1 MPMHA
6 VRPKILGFIS
16 EQASAWLV
24 AFVVLLAGCA
34 LTAIVAWA
42 ASDLYQQQV
51 RQRFQLLVNERYT
64 RLQERFEDQEQRLN
78 SLRRFFVN
86 SAEVS
91 RQEFDGFAQPLL
103 LRARAYSWA
112 PRVFREQRSQFEHE
126 VSRQRGTPFVIRE
139 LNAAGELVPAPE
151 REEYVPVLYSQ
162 TQSLL
167 GAPLGFD
174 LLAQPLRRSALERAQ
189 QSGKLAVSQPMQLV
203 GVEPAYAT
211 GVLLVAPV
219 SSQPTSAQPQNEP
232 YGYVMAVI
240 SMRQLVTDGLPK
252 PDRDNLVM
260 QIVDTSDLQQR
271 VLFESSNALGDSDL
285 VGARRLTLGD
295 RVYALSLRPSQV
307 FDQSN
312 HSSLATILSMGGLLS
327 LLLSAL
333 LYVLVSQRQRALKL
347 VEQRTVQ
354 LRQREQELRGAH
366 GQLRSVLNAATQVA
380 IIATD
385 LRGVINT
392 FNAGAERMLGF
403 KAEQVVGKLTLE
415 SLHLAAELQA
425 RSASLSVALGKRIP
439 ASQAMLVESPD
450 TLHEAREWRLIR
462 QDRSQLTV
470 NMLATVLLDEHG
482 LWIGHLAI
490 YLDVTE
496 QKRAYEALA
505 ARDRLLKKL
514 SAHVP
519 GGIFQFTL
527 EAQDNWKFI
536 YASDGMRDIYE
547 IELGLLQQDATKV
560 FERIHPLDAER
571 VRASIRLSALQL
583 SHWREEYRVL
593 LPQRGLRWLRGEA
606 TPEELPSGGTLWN
619 GYVSDISDLKR
630 VEEELRALSITD
642 SLTGIHN
649 RRYFQDRLR
658 AEMVRLNRTSGALS
672 VIMLDIDHFKR
683 INDRHGHAVGDGVL
697 QELCK
702 RISQRLRRSDVF
714 CRLGGEEFMVLC
726 PNTDDEQAYGLAMQL
741 WQSLRDVPME
751 PVGIVTASFG
761 VASWRVDEGIDGL
774 LLRADSAVYVA
785 KQAGR
790 DRVERVARALAP
802 AGPQSGPHS
811 LN

>member
-1 MPMHA
+1 MPLQA

-24 AFVVLLAGCA
+24 ASVVLLAGGA
-34 LTAIVAWA
+34 LTGIVAWA
-42 ASDLYQQQV
+42 ASDLYQQQL
-51 RQRFQLLVNERYT
+51 RQRFQLLANERHT

-78 SLRRFFVN
+78 SLQRFFVN
-86 SAEVS
+86 SSDVS
-91 RQEFDGFAQPLL
+91 RDEFDGFAQPLL

-112 PRVFREQRSQFEHE
+112 PRVFREQRSPFEQD
-126 VSRQRGTPFVIRE
+126 VSRENGAPFVIRE
-139 LNAAGELVPAPE
+139 LNAAGQLVPAAE
-151 REEYVPVLYSQ
+151 RDEYVPVLYSQ

-174 LLAQPLRRSALERAQ
+174 LLAQPLRRSVLERAQ
-189 QSGKLAVSQPMQLV
+189 KSGRQAVSQPMQLV

-219 SSQPTSAQPQNEP
+219 SNLPANGQSQNDP
-232 YGYVMAVI
+232 YGFVMAVI
-240 SMRQLVTDGLPK
+240 SMRQLVADGLPK

-260 QIVDTSDLQQR
+260 QIIDTSDLQQR
-271 VLFESSNALGDSDL
+271 VLYESANALGDSEL
-285 VGARRLTLGD
+285 VAARRLTLGD
-295 RVYALSLRPSQV
+295 HVYALSMRPSQV
-307 FDQSN
+307 FDQAN
-312 HSSLATILSMGGLLS
+312 HSSLGTILAMGGLLS

-333 LYVLVSQRQRALKL
+333 LYVLVSQRQRALKM

-354 LRQREQELRGAH
+354 LRLREQELRGAH

-392 FNAGAERMLGF
+392 FNAGAEQMLGF
-403 KAEQVVGKLTLE
+403 KAGQVVGNMTLE
-415 SLHLAAELQA
+415 ALHVAAELEVRA
-425 RSASLSVALGKRIP
+425 TSLSMALGKRVP

-450 TLHEAREWRLIR
+450 ALHEAREWTLIR
-462 QDRSQLTV
+462 QDGSQLTV
-470 NMLATVLLDEHG
+470 NMLATVLLDDHG

-490 YLDVTE
+490 YLDITE

-519 GGIFQFTL
+519 GGIFQFIL
-527 EAQDNWKFI
+527 EPQDNGRFI

-547 IELGLLQQDATKV
+547 IDPGALQQDARQV
-560 FERIHPLDAER
+560 FERIHPMDVER

-593 LPQRGLRWLRGEA
+593 LPQRGLRWIRGEA
-606 TPEELPSGGTLWN
+606 TPEELAGGGTLWH

-642 SLTGIHN
+642 ALTGIHN
-649 RRYFQDRLR
+649 RRYFQDRLK
-658 AEMVRLNRTSGALS
+658 AEMVRLNRSSGALS

-683 INDRHGHAVGDGVL
+683 INDQYGHAVGDGVL
-697 QELCK
+697 QELSK
-702 RISQRLRRSDVF
+702 RISQRVRRSDVF

-726 PNTDDEQAYGLAMQL
+726 PNTDGEHAYRLAMEL
-741 WQSLRDVPME
+741 WESLRGAPME

-761 VASWRVDEGIDGL
+761 VASWRMDEGIDGL

-790 DRVERVARALAP
+790 DRVENCGNIAVL
-802 AGPQSGPHS
+802 
-811 LN
+811 

>member
-1 MPMHA
+1 MPLQA

-24 AFVVLLAGCA
+24 ALLVLLAGCA
-34 LTAIVAWA
+34 LTVIIAWA
-42 ASDLYQQQV
+42 ASDLYSQQV

-64 RLQERFEDQEQRLN
+64 RLQERFEDQEQRLTA
-78 SLRRFFVN
+78 LRRFFVN
-86 SAEVS
+86 SDEVS
-91 RQEFDGFAQPLL
+91 REEFDGFAQPLL
-103 LRARAYSWA
+103 LRTRAYSWA
-112 PRVFREQRSQFEHE
+112 PRIFRQQRIAFEQD
-126 VSRQRGTPFVIRE
+126 VSRQRGTPYVIRE
-139 LNAAGELVPAPE
+139 VNAAGELAPAAE
-151 REEYVPVLYSQ
+151 RDEYVPVLYTQ

-174 LLAQPLRRSALERAQ
+174 LLAQPLRRVTLERAQ
-189 QSGKLAVSQPMQLV
+189 KTGQLAVSQPMQLV

-219 SSQPTSAQPQNEP
+219 SNLPSTGQSQNEP

-240 SMRQLVTDGLPK
+240 SMRQLVADGLPK

-260 QIVDTSDLQQR
+260 EIVDTSDLQKR
-271 VLFESSNALGDSDL
+271 VLYESGNAVGSSDL
-285 VGARRLTLGD
+285 TAARRLSLGD
-295 RVYALSLRPSQV
+295 HIYVLSLRTSQV
-307 FDQSN
+307 FDQANRSA
-312 HSSLATILSMGGLLS
+312 LATILTMGGLLS
-327 LLLSAL
+327 LLLSAF
-333 LYVLVSQRQRALKL
+333 LYVLVSQRQRALKM
-347 VEQRTVQ
+347 VEQRTEQ
-354 LRQREQELRGAH
+354 LRLREQELRGAH

-392 FNAGAERMLGF
+392 FNAGAEQMLGF
-403 KAEQVVGKLTLE
+403 KAEQVVGKVTLE
-415 SLHLAAELQA
+415 SLHLALELEA

-439 ASQAMLVESPD
+439 TSQAMLVESPD
-450 TLHEAREWRLIR
+450 TLHEAREWCLIR
-462 QDRSQLTV
+462 QDGTQLTV
-470 NMLATVLLDEHG
+470 NMLATVLLDDHG
-482 LWIGHLAI
+482 LWVGHLAI

-527 EAQDNWKFI
+527 QAQENWQFI

-547 IELGLLQQDATKV
+547 VEPGLLQQDARKA
-560 FERIHPLDAER
+560 FERIHPLDVER
-571 VRASIRLSALQL
+571 VRDSIRLSALQL
-583 SHWREEYRVL
+583 SHWREEYRVQ
-593 LPQRGLRWLRGEA
+593 LPKRGLRWIRGEA
-606 TPEELPSGGTLWN
+606 TPEELPGGGTLWH

-649 RRYFQDRLR
+649 RRYFQDRLK

-672 VIMLDIDHFKR
+672 LIMLDIDHFKR
-683 INDRHGHAVGDGVL
+683 VNDQYGHAVGDSVL

-702 RISQRLRRSDVF
+702 RISQRLRRTDVF

-726 PNTDDEQAYGLAMQL
+726 TNTDGEQAYSLAVEL
-741 WQSLRDVPME
+741 WQSLRAAPMAS
-751 PVGIVTASFG
+751 VGIVTASFG
-761 VASWRVDEGIDGL
+761 VASWQVGEGVDGL

-790 DRVERVARALAP
+790 DRVEVEQVRA
-802 AGPQSGPHS
+802 
-811 LN
+811 

>member
-1 MPMHA
+1 MSLQA
-6 VRPKILGFIS
+6 VRPKILGFIN

-24 AFVVLLAGCA
+24 ALVVLLAGFA

-42 ASDLYQQQV
+42 ASDLYQQQL

-86 SAEVS
+86 SDDVS
-91 RQEFDGFAQPLL
+91 HEEFDGFAQPLL
-103 LRARAYSWA
+103 LRTLAYSWA
-112 PRVFREQRSQFEHE
+112 PRVYREQRSQFEQN
-126 VSRQRGTPFVIRE
+126 VSERGGVPFVIRE
-139 LNAAGELVPAPE
+139 LNSAGELAPATE
-151 REEYVPVLYSQ
+151 RDEYVPMLYSQ
-162 TQSLL
+162 TQNPM

-189 QSGKLAVSQPMQLV
+189 KTGKLAVSQPMQWV

-219 SSQPTSAQPQNEP
+219 SHLPISGQSQNEP

-240 SMRQLVTDGLPK
+240 SIRQLVADGLPK
-252 PDRDNLVM
+252 PDRDNLMM
-260 QIVDTSDLQQR
+260 QIVDTSDLHMR
-271 VLFESSNALGDSDL
+271 VLFESGTFGASKNDL
-285 VGARRLTLGD
+285 VGTRRLTLGD
-295 RVYALSLRPSQV
+295 HVYALNLRPSQV
-307 FDQSN
+307 FEQAN
-312 HSSLATILSMGGLLS
+312 HSSLSAILTMGGLLS

-354 LRQREQELRGAH
+354 LRMREQELRAAH

-392 FNAGAERMLGF
+392 FNAGAEQMLGF
-403 KAEQVVGKLTLE
+403 EAEQVVGTHTLE
-415 SLHLAAELQA
+415 SLHLAVELEA
-425 RSASLSVALGKRIP
+425 RSATLSVALGKRIP

-450 TLHEAREWRLIR
+450 NLHEAREWTLVRE
-462 QDRSQLTV
+462 DGSQLTV
-470 NMLATVLLDEHG
+470 NMLATVLLDDHG

-490 YLDVTE
+490 YLDITE

-527 EAQDNWKFI
+527 EPQNNWKFI

-547 IELGLLQQDATKV
+547 IEPGVLQQDAKRV
-560 FERIHPLDAER
+560 FERIHPQDVER

-583 SHWREEYRVL
+583 SHWREEYRVQ
-593 LPQRGLRWLRGEA
+593 LPQRGLRWIRGEA
-606 TPEELPSGGTLWN
+606 TPEELPGGGTLWH

-658 AEMVRLNRTSGALS
+658 AEMVKLNRTSGALS

-702 RISQRLRRSDVF
+702 RISQRLRRTDVF

-726 PNTDDEQAYGLAMQL
+726 PHTDGEQAYSLAIEL
-741 WQSLRDVPME
+741 WKSLRSAPME
-751 PVGIVTASFG
+751 PVGTVTASFG
-761 VASWRVDEGIDGL
+761 VASWRVDEGVDGL

-790 DRVERVARALAP
+790 DRVEAERLRA
-802 AGPQSGPHS
+802 
-811 LN
+811 